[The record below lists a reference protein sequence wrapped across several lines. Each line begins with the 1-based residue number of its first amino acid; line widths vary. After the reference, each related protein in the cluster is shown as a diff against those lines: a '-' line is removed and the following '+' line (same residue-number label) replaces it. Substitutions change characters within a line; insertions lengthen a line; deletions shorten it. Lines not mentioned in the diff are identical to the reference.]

1 MIEVTS
7 SAQDFLSTVLQEQEI
22 DDLHLK
28 VVVLHA
34 GTPAADCQL
43 DFCESE
49 EVEQGYQTIAL
60 ADFNLYLHEDDLVYL
75 DEAVIDYQVDGAS
88 GQLNIKAPLLKGRE
102 PDESASLM
110 ERVQYFLDAEI
121 NPKLASHGGHADLAD
136 IKDGAAYILFGGGCH
151 GCGMAKQT
159 LSMGMQDQIKARFPE
174 ITQVLD
180 ATDHSTGENPYY

>member
-7 SAQDFLSTVLQEQEI
+7 SAQDFLSNILQEQEI

-43 DFCESE
+43 DFCETE
-49 EVEQGYQTIAL
+49 EVQQGYERIAL
-60 ADFNLYLHEDDLVYL
+60 EGFNLYVHEDDQAYF
-75 DEAVIDYQVDGAS
+75 EGAMIDYQIDGAS
-88 GQLNIKAPLLKGRE
+88 GQLNIKAPLLKGHE
-102 PDESASLM
+102 PDATASLFD
-110 ERVQYFLDAEI
+110 RVQYFLDAEI
-121 NPKLASHGGHADLAD
+121 NPKLASHGGHANLAD
-136 IKDGAAYILFGGGCH
+136 IKEGAAYILFGGGCH

-159 LSMGMQDQIKARFPE
+159 LSMGMQDQIIARFPE

-180 ATDHSTGENPYY
+180 ATDHATGENPYY

>member
-1 MIEVTS
+1 MIEVTAT
-7 SAQDFLSTVLQEQEI
+7 AQEFLLNVLQEQDI

-43 DFCESE
+43 DFCERD
-49 EVEQGYQTIAL
+49 EVEQAHQCIELSG
-60 ADFNLYLHEDDLVYL
+60 FNLYLHDDDLGYF
-75 DEAVIDYQVDGAS
+75 DGAVIDYQIDGAS
-88 GQLNIKAPLLKGRE
+88 GQLNIKAPLLKGQE
-102 PDESASLM
+102 PDESASLF

-121 NPKLASHGGHADLAD
+121 NPKLASHGGHANLSD

-159 LSMGMQDQIKARFPE
+159 LSMGMQNQIIARFPE